1 MTEWNHNMNTQ
12 FVLIDKEA
20 PAAEQITAAA
30 RIIRA
35 GGLVAFPTETVYGLG
50 GNALDPTA
58 SAKIYAAKGRPSDNP
73 LIAHIADREELK
85 ELVSEIPAAAE
96 KLMDLY
102 WPGPMTL
109 VFPKTDKVPYS
120 TTGGLDTVAVRMP
133 SHPVAR
139 ALIRAAGVPI
149 AAPSANLSGRPSP
162 TKAEHVWEDM
172 DGRIDMIL
180 DGGEVGIGLESTI
193 IDVTGE
199 VPSLLRPGFISE
211 EMLKDVLGQVEVD
224 AASVGPMDPETQP
237 KAPGMKYRHYAPQ
250 ADMTIFRGGQ
260 EQMVDAICE
269 KAERALQ
276 RGKKVGIVC
285 TEESLPMYRERLLPV
300 AKSAAEK
307 LADQQETKANQH
319 EAGVGEQQISDM
331 LDLAVIGSRRDPSTI
346 AHNLFDVLR
355 SFDGQQ
361 VDRIYSESFEGGQLG
376 DAIMNRLKKAAGYHI
391 VDV

>member
-1 MTEWNHNMNTQ
+1 MDTRFLT
-12 FVLIDKEA
+12 IDCDA
-20 PAAEQITAAA
+20 PQTEQIEAAA
-30 RIIRA
+30 QIIRT

-73 LIAHIADREELK
+73 LIAHIAEREDLY

-149 AAPSANLSGRPSP
+149 AAPSANVSGRPSP
-162 TKAEHVWEDM
+162 TKAEHVLEDM

-193 IDVTGE
+193 VDLTGE

-224 AASVGPMDPETQP
+224 AASVGPMDPEVQP
-237 KAPGMKYRHYAPQ
+237 KAPGMKYRHYAPK
-250 ADMTIFRGGQ
+250 ADMTIIRGNQ
-260 EQMVDAICE
+260 DKVIETICE
-269 KAERALQ
+269 KAARALQ

-285 TEESLPMYRERLLPV
+285 TEESLPVYQERLLTV
-300 AKSAAEK
+300 T
-307 LADQQETKANQH
+307 D
-319 EAGVGEQQISDM
+319 GE

-391 VDV
+391 IDV

>member
-1 MTEWNHNMNTQ
+1 MNTR
-12 FVLIDKEA
+12 FLKIDEQE
-20 PAAEQITAAA
+20 PQLEQIEEAAE
-30 RIIRA
+30 IIRT

-73 LIAHIADREELK
+73 LIAHIADRGDLQ

-96 KLMDLY
+96 KLMELY

-149 AAPSANLSGRPSP
+149 AAPSANVSGRPSP
-162 TKAEHVWEDM
+162 TKAEHVLEDM

-224 AASVGPMDPETQP
+224 AASVGPMDPEAQP
-237 KAPGMKYRHYAPQ
+237 KAPGMKYRHYAPK
-250 ADMTIFRGGQ
+250 ADMTIIRGDQ
-260 EQMVDAICE
+260 EKMMDTICD
-269 KAERALQ
+269 KAARALQ

-285 TEESLPMYRERLLPV
+285 TEESRPIYEQRLRDV
-300 AKSAAEK
+300 MAQ
-307 LADQQETKANQH
+307 ADQRNGDAAIDH
-319 EAGVGEQQISDM
+319 C
-331 LDLAVIGSRRDPSTI
+331 LDLAVIGSRKDPSTI

-391 VDV
+391 IDV